1 MVSITISDAK
11 SRFSELISRASA
23 GERFVIRRRERDIA
37 VLLSARE
44 LEQLERNAQAAER
57 LAGAL
62 GQSHE
67 ILDRVSR
74 GEVHPAMS
82 AYGLWKDNPE
92 MENLAREIREEREK
106 YTTRPE
112 ADL

>member
-11 SRFSELISRASA
+11 SRFSELLSRASA

-44 LEQLERNAQAAER
+44 LEKLERNALAAER

-62 GQSHE
+62 GQNDE
-67 ILDRVSR
+67 ILARLSR
-74 GEVHPAMS
+74 GEVHPAMA
-82 AYGLWKDNPE
+82 AYGLWRDNPE
-92 MENLAREIREEREK
+92 MESLAAEIREEREK
-106 YTTRPE
+106 YTARPG

>member
-37 VLLSARE
+37 VLLNARE
-44 LEQLERNAQAAER
+44 LEKLERNARAAER

-62 GQSHE
+62 GQTDD
-67 ILDRVSR
+67 ILARVGR
-74 GEVHPAMS
+74 GEAHPAM
-82 AYGLWKDNPE
+82 AAFGLWRGNPE
-92 MENLAREIREEREK
+92 MENLAREIREERER
-106 YTTRPE
+106 YTTRSE

>member
-11 SRFSELISRASA
+11 SRFSELISRAA
-23 GERFVIRRRERDIA
+23 TGERFVIRRRERDLA
-37 VLLSARE
+37 VLISARE
-44 LEQLERNAQAAER
+44 LEQLERNSRAAER

-62 GQSHE
+62 GQNE
-67 ILDRVSR
+67 DILNRVRR
-74 GEVHPAMS
+74 GETHPAM
-82 AYGLWKDNPE
+82 AAFGLWRDNPD

-106 YTTRPE
+106 YSARPE